1 VLRKNRL
8 EKIEKKNLMGGG
20 GIHPPLYARG
30 LTYFVFFDSSIV
42 AMNSRNTEKT
52 DYCGRADKNH
62 LEASLFGW

>member
-1 VLRKNRL
+1 
-8 EKIEKKNLMGGG
+8 MGVYAT
-20 GIHPPLYARG
+20 PPPFSVRG